1 MRISYKNSRF
11 DLFIFSTA
19 HQMLS
24 PVMQAFFVVI
34 SVLFGLS
41 ATNHRYVVVI
51 ALCVIAY
58 VALWLVQILA
68 NAIIIALRNNRT
80 VLTEHSVELL
90 DDGLLEETSFNK
102 SLYHWSGITGVAARP
117 GHLAI
122 YVAPGIAHLVPNR
135 AFSSRA
141 ARLNFMKQIQERVA
155 AAAA

>member
-1 MRISYKNSRF
+1 MRVSYKNSRR
-11 DLFIFSTA
+11 DLFIFSTV

-24 PVMQAFFVVI
+24 PVMQAFFVVF
-34 SVLFGLS
+34 SVMFGLS
-41 ATNHRYVVVI
+41 VTNHRYVVVM
-51 ALCVIAY
+51 ALCLIAY

-80 VLTEHSVELL
+80 VVTEHSVELL

-102 SLYHWSGITGVAARP
+102 SLYYWNGITGVAARP
-117 GHLAI
+117 SHLAI

-141 ARLNFMKQIQERVA
+141 ARLNFMKKIQERVA
-155 AAAA
+155 AARP